1 MILATLGTKPK
12 RKPNLVQWMIKH
24 RISGN
29 IISLSHGTMLAV
41 EREAQNK
48 EGEAVKR
55 T

>member
-12 RKPNLVQWMIKH
+12 RKPNLVRWMIKH

-29 IISLSHGTMLAV
+29 VTSLDHAVMLAV

-48 EGEAVKR
+48 DRESVKR